1 MNNDTYIHSVHVP
14 VMGTAFT
21 IDAPIRVARFGISAV
36 MSIGDDELCEEM
48 REHYAK
54 LYGYGYEF
62 IPKKGNI
69 DGREQRIHA
78 YLNLVSDIVETQFT
92 ELKKESFENEE
103 SEINKY
109 FSILATEHPLRV
121 KYLAM
126 KDMKD
131 GAAKTV
137 VQDELRNAMVPGYID
152 VNIMTKLDRLN
163 YDENNNVL
171 SEKYSDALSALR
183 AFATS
188 KVRGN
193 IIFSA
198 GFNRRLYAHCEEF
211 EDFFPDENGK
221 IKKGII
227 LKVSDF
233 RSSQIQGRF
242 LAKKGIWIAEH
253 RIESGLNCGG
263 HAFATDGL
271 LAGPIMQEFKD
282 GKAEL
287 LSQLHKIAN
296 AALEKAGKPT
306 FKTIPTTRV
315 TYQGGIGNVDEDQLL
330 AEQYDIDGTGW
341 ASPFL
346 LVPEVTVLDDK
357 TRTLLKDSP
366 RERFYLS
373 EISPLGIPFNTVEG
387 TDSELQ
393 KLARAEKGRPGSPC
407 PKGYLVSDTEF
418 TKKPICKASVLYQKR
433 KLEQLNANKEELS
446 TEDYDAQYKFII
458 GKACL
463 CEDLAAA
470 SLITANRDNK
480 RPLETAVCPGPNLG
494 YFSKIVSLKDMMAHI
509 YGRLNLLEGVKRSNL
524 FVNELR
530 QYIDYLEKEV
540 RKVMPTPS
548 DKDKTYLSEFK
559 NNLMLGIAHYK
570 AMVPNLSQFTEKY
583 HQEMLSDLEQAQS
596 RLEDLGTKYTAVFSL
611 SNGNKSSLAAA

>member
-1 MNNDTYIHSVHVP
+1 MNNDTYIHSVHIP

-21 IDAPIRVARFGISAV
+21 IDSPIRVARFGISAV

-48 REHYAK
+48 RAHYSNV
-54 LYGYGYEF
+54 YGFKYEP

-69 DGREQRIHA
+69 DGREQRIRA
-78 YLNLVSDIVETQFT
+78 YVNLVCDIIETQFT
-92 ELKKESFENEE
+92 ALKQESFEDDS

-109 FSILATEHPLRV
+109 FEILSQNNPLRTQ
-121 KYLAM
+121 YLAM
-126 KDMKD
+126 KAMTDGPEKTAAQSALRDAMK
-131 GAAKTV
+131 
-137 VQDELRNAMVPGYID
+137 PGYVD

-163 YDENNNVL
+163 YDDNNNL
-171 SEKYSDALSALR
+171 LPEKYSDALAALR

-188 KVRGN
+188 KARGN

-211 EDFFPDENGK
+211 DDFFPDENGD
-221 IKKGII
+221 IKKGIV

-242 LAKKGIWIAEH
+242 LAKKGIWISEH

-282 GKAEL
+282 GKGEL
-287 LSQLHKIAN
+287 LSQLHAIAN
-296 AALEKAGKPT
+296 TTLEKAGRPT

-315 TYQGGIGNVDEDQLL
+315 TYQGGIGNFDEDQFLT
-330 AEQYDIDGTGW
+330 QHYDIDGTGW

-346 LVPEVTVLDDK
+346 LVPEVTILDDK
-357 TRTLLKDSP
+357 TRNLLKDSP
-366 RERFYLS
+366 PARFYLS

-393 KLARAEKGRPGSPC
+393 KLARAKKGRPGSPC

-433 KLEQLNANKEELS
+433 KLEQLEGNKDQLS
-446 TEDYDAQYKFII
+446 DSDYDAQYKFIV

-463 CEDLAAA
+463 CEDLAASA
-470 SLITANRDNK
+470 LIRAGLDNK

-494 YFSKIVSLKDMMAHI
+494 YFSKIVSLKEMMSHI
-509 YGRLNLLEGVKRSNL
+509 YGRINLIEGVKRSNL

-530 QYIDYLEKEV
+530 QYIDYIEKEI
-540 RKVMPTPS
+540 RKVLPTPT
-548 DKDKTYLSEFK
+548 DKDKNHLSEFK
-559 NNLMLGIAHYK
+559 NNLLLGISHYK
-570 AMVPNLSQFTEKY
+570 AMVPKLTNFTEKY
-583 HQEMLSDLEQAQS
+583 RQDMLSDLESAQT
-596 RLEDLGTKYTAVFSL
+596 RLEGLVSKYSIVFNL
-611 SNGNKSSLAAA
+611 NKGETLARA